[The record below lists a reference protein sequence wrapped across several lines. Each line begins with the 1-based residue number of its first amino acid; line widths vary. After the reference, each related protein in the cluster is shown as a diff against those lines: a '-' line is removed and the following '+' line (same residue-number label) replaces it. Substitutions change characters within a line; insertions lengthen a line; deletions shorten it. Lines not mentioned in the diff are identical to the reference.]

1 MCIEKSASGNTTTH
15 RVKHESLRAKI
26 VFSFLS
32 PFRTMKEEVGTWSN
46 DLSTVVKVSLVIM
59 NHCACIHE

>member
-1 MCIEKSASGNTTTH
+1 MVKNSASGNTTTH
-15 RVKHESLRAKI
+15 LIKHESLIAKN
-26 VFSFLS
+26 VFSFSL
-32 PFRTMKEEVGTWSN
+32 PFLTRKEEVGTWSN